1 MCSCD
6 EKALTSTNVTGMV
19 VLCSAPWEASSRPP
33 PQGFIDAATRVFK
46 AGAKGLI
53 FAQHNSNLLE
63 NIICAGSMPCV
74 LVDFEI
80 AHRIASYAN
89 SAE

>member
-1 MCSCD
+1 
-6 EKALTSTNVTGMV
+6 MV
-19 VLCSAPWEASSRPP
+19 VLCSAPLLASTTLP
-33 PQGFIDAATRVFK
+33 PQGFNDAAALVAK

-63 NIICAGSMPCV
+63 ATDSCRGVLACV

-80 AHRIASYAN
+80 AQRIASYA
-89 SAE
+89 SSVE